1 LEAILKKK
9 QKTYPREYYKAA
21 IEAYERVRK
30 LIDYGKETAHLKRIF
45 GWLESMDCLSLESV
59 ESLVETHRM
68 LVYKPYDKLWAS
80 VPFCPTGLS
89 YNMFNRLFQLIQ
101 QKKSTAN
108 DYQEALEESYR
119 EA

>member
-1 LEAILKKK
+1 LKKK
-9 QKTYPREYYKAA
+9 EKTYPREYYRAA
-21 IEAYERVRK
+21 IEAYESVRK

-59 ESLVETHRM
+59 ESLVETHRR
-68 LVYKPYDKLWAS
+68 LVYQSGDNLWKS

-89 YNMFNRLFQLIQ
+89 YNMFNRLFQLIG
-101 QKKSTAN
+101 QKQSAAK
-108 DYQEALEESYR
+108 DYQKALEESYR